1 MSMKQNISKYLPAM
15 LAFGFVLAGSW
26 MLLPRDE
33 ETAVAESQVN
43 VVVLNRALP
52 EGASA
57 SAVRNAA
64 SVRSLP
70 AEAVTDGAFDSLDD
84 IVDGVL
90 AIGHAKGEQLTPL
103 SFARNRV
110 AAVGPEF
117 VVTSV
122 RMSTQNWS
130 GALRISGDV
139 VDVYALG
146 DTGAAM
152 VSAGAVVLDSPSLDD
167 LQPSEEA
174 VITIA
179 VRRETLPAVLLA
191 AHEEQLWL
199 VGK

>member
-1 MSMKQNISKYLPAM
+1 
-15 LAFGFVLAGSW
+15 
-26 MLLPRDE
+26 
-33 ETAVAESQVN
+33 
-43 VVVLNRALP
+43 
-52 EGASA
+52 
-57 SAVRNAA
+57 
-64 SVRSLP
+64 
-70 AEAVTDGAFDSLDD
+70 
-84 IVDGVL
+84 
-90 AIGHAKGEQLTPL
+90 
-103 SFARNRV
+103 
-110 AAVGPEF
+110 
-117 VVTSV
+117 
-122 RMSTQNWS
+122 MSTQNWS

-167 LQPSEEA
+167 LQPSDEA